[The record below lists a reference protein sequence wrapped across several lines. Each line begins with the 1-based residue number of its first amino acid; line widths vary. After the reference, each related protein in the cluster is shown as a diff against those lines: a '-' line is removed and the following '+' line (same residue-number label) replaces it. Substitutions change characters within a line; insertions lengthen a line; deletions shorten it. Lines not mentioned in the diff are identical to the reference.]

1 MAIVIRRVDG
11 GVSVMTLLGDA
22 LEAATLA
29 PDQIDVIVE
38 AEIAQ
43 WAPDARDA
51 VVAWNFVPDDEIPN
65 DRSMR
70 AELLTKL
77 WPSP

>member
-1 MAIVIRRVDG
+1 MAIVIKRSDG
-11 GVSVMTLLGDA
+11 GISIMTLLEDA

-38 AEIAQ
+38 AELAQ
-43 WAPDARDA
+43 WAPDARA
-51 VVAWNFVPDDEIPN
+51 SVVAWKFVPDYEIPN

-77 WPSP
+77 WPTP